1 MAIPVVYRQA
11 ARRDIIDAAH
21 DYEAQRR
28 GIGTSFLDELARIE
42 AHVADAP
49 RLYQRIDGD
58 VRRAVL
64 RRFPFGLFYLEEEQ
78 RILVLA
84 CLDLRRD
91 PSAIS
96 SVVAGRN
103 RPEAER

>member
-1 MAIPVVYRQA
+1 MTIPVVYRQA
-11 ARRDIIDAAH
+11 ARRDILDAAR

-28 GIGTSFLDELARIE
+28 GMGASFIDEIARIE
-42 AHVADAP
+42 THMADAP

-64 RRFPFGLFYLEEEQ
+64 RRFPFGLFYLEEQQ
-78 RILVLA
+78 RILILA

-96 SVVAGRN
+96 SVVADRD
-103 RPEAER
+103 RPEPEP